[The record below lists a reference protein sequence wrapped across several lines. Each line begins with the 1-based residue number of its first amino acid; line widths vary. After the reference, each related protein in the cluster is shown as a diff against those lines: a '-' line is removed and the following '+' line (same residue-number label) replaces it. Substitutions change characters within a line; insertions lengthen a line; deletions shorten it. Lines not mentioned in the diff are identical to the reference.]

1 MTNEKYM
8 NMIRNNPYVIDRIEN
23 PSEEMQLLA
32 VQMNGLALQYI
43 KHPSEA
49 VQKAAVANTA
59 RAIQF
64 IDHPSEDML
73 LQAVQSGWNNLSYI
87 KIRHRNSSTPPWNSP
102 AGPSNTSKPRTKT
115 CSCGP

>member
-64 IDHPSEDML
+64 IDHP
-73 LQAVQSGWNNLSYI
+73 
-87 KIRHRNSSTPPWNSP
+87 R
-102 AGPSNTSKPRTKT
+102 KT
-115 CSCGP
+115 CSCKPSSPAGTT

>member
-43 KHPSEA
+43 KKPSR
-49 VQKAAVANTA
+49 KP
-59 RAIQF
+59 
-64 IDHPSEDML
+64 PSPTRRGP
-73 LQAVQSGWNNLSYI
+73 S
-87 KIRHRNSSTPPWNSP
+87 NSSTI
-102 AGPSNTSKPRTKT
+102 PRKT
-115 CSCGP
+115 CSCKPSSPAGTT

>member
-32 VQMNGLALQYI
+32 VQMNSLALQYI

-59 RAIQF
+59 RAI
-64 IDHPSEDML
+64 
-73 LQAVQSGWNNLSYI
+73 
-87 KIRHRNSSTPPWNSP
+87 NSSTI
-102 AGPSNTSKPRTKT
+102 PRKT
-115 CSCGP
+115 CSCKPSSPAGTT